1 MLPDVEG
8 LPMVHALLA
17 VFGLLIV
24 FGPSLLA
31 ARVDLDSGGPDSDVS
46 E

>member
-1 MLPDVEG
+1 
-8 LPMVHALLA
+8 MVHALLA

-24 FGPSLLA
+24 LGPSLLA
-31 ARVDLDSGGPDSDVS
+31 ARVDLNSGIP